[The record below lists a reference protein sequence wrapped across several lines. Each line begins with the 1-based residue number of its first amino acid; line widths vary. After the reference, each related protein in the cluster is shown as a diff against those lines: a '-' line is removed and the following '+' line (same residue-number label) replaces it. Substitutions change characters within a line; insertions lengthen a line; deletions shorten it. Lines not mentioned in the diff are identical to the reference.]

1 MKSLL
6 SRLKPEIMEVIEKDR
21 EQYPLMVEAL
31 LRNLNEAEFTLNL
44 SVGDAYNLVVYF
56 EELPE
61 EIREVKWGFKNE
73 SFLMKLY
80 ECFNENPTQEP
91 C

>member
-6 SRLKPEIMEVIEKDR
+6 SRLKPEIMKVIEKDR
-21 EQYPLMVEAL
+21 EQYPLMVEAI
-31 LRNLNEAEFTLNL
+31 LRNLSETEFTLHL
-44 SVGDAYNLVVYF
+44 SVGDAYNLVTYF

-61 EIREVKWGFKNE
+61 EIREVKWGFKSE

-80 ECFNENPTQEP
+80 ECFNESSTQEP

>member
-6 SRLKPEIMEVIEKDR
+6 SRLKPEVMEIIEKDR

-31 LRNLNEAEFTLNL
+31 LKNLNEIELVLQLN
-44 SVGDAYNLVVYF
+44 VGNAYSLVTYF
-56 EELPE
+56 EELPK
-61 EIREVKWGFKNE
+61 EIREEKWGFKNK

-80 ECFNENPTQEP
+80 ECFNESSTQEP